1 MNAIV
6 QANTL
11 GAVSTKF
18 QGAPLENDLAAGVQG
33 GYGHIGYKGKVWA
46 IRYRGEDTP
55 LLRADGDGP
64 MNSIEL
70 VVLAASKSISKI
82 FYESGFVEGS
92 SAPPDCFSTNGVTP
106 DPGSAKKQCSTCAAC
121 PKNAW
126 GSHITPAGK
135 QGKACRDSRRVAVAP
150 LGDVKNEA
158 YGGAMLM
165 RIPAASLQDLANYG
179 NKLSS
184 MGYQYYAVGTRVAFD
199 PNEAYPKF
207 VFSPIRV
214 LTDAE
219 ADMVIEHRNSP
230 QVARILSEGSEV
242 SAPAAASPPLQ
253 FEQPPATQPAPAPQ
267 PVSAPQ
273 PAPATQMQ
281 VVQATTP
288 AAKPASAVNGFGGAA
303 PVTAPVTPTPTPTPA
318 ATTAPPTA
326 PVQAASNSDF
336 EASLDAD
343 LDALLP
349 K

>member
-18 QGAPLENDLAAGVQG
+18 QSAPLENDLAAGVQG

-135 QGKACRDSRRVAVAP
+135 QGKACRDSRRIAVAP

-267 PVSAPQ
+267 P
-273 PAPATQMQ
+273 APATQMQ

-288 AAKPASAVNGFGGAA
+288 VAKPAAAVNGFGGGVPATTPATPAPTQAA
-303 PVTAPVTPTPTPTPA
+303 PTQA
-318 ATTAPPTA
+318 ATATAQTS
-326 PVQAASNSDF
+326 AASNSDF